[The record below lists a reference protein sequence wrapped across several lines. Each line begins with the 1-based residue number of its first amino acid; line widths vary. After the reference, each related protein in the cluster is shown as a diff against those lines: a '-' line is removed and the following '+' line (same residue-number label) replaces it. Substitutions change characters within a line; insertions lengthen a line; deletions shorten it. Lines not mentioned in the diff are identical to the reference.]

1 MLSCGLLGEKLGHSY
16 SPRIHSL
23 LGDYEYLLYEKQPEE
38 LESFL
43 REGSWTGL
51 NVTIPYKKAVVPYC
65 DELSS
70 VAAAIGSV
78 NTLVRRPDGIVFGD
92 STDGFGFARMVS
104 ASGISLSGEK
114 VLILGSGGACAAVR
128 YALSSMK
135 ACPVVISR
143 SGPDNYGNL
152 SRHRDAAAIVNT
164 TPVGMFPDNGNTP
177 LSLDGFDR
185 LKAVY
190 DIIYNPER
198 TALMMD
204 AEDRG
209 IPAFGGLTML
219 VAQAKRSSERF
230 TGSQLPDRLI
240 EQITDRLAGEARNLV
255 LVGMPGCGKS
265 TVSSLLGEKTGRDVL
280 DSDCEI
286 VQNRSLSI
294 PEIFSSEGEAVFRT
308 YETQALARLG
318 RLSGK
323 IISTGGGAVLREEN
337 YRLLHQ
343 NAVIIWITRDLS
355 RLARDGRP
363 LSENANLEAMYR
375 VREPRYRRFADLIV
389 SNDGSPEQTAA
400 RILEALT

>member
-16 SPRIHSL
+16 SPRIHAL

-38 LESFL
+38 LEAFL
-43 REGSWTGL
+43 RSGSWTGL
-51 NVTIPYKKAVVPYC
+51 NVTIPYKKAVIPFC
-65 DELSS
+65 DELSD
-70 VAAAIGSV
+70 VAAATGSV
-78 NTLVRRPDGIVFGD
+78 NTLVRRPDGTLFGD
-92 STDGFGFARMVS
+92 STDGFGFSRMVS
-104 ASGISLSGEK
+104 GSGIELAGEK

-128 YALSSMK
+128 YTLTAMG
-135 ACPVVISR
+135 AFPVVISR

-152 SRHRDAAAIVNT
+152 HLHRDAAAIVNT
-164 TPVGMFPDNGNTP
+164 TPVGMYPDNGSSP

-190 DIIYNPER
+190 DVIYNPER

-204 AEDRG
+204 AEERG

-230 TGSQLPDRLI
+230 TGEALPDPLI
-240 EQITDRLAGEARNLV
+240 DKITALLAGETRNLV
-255 LVGMPGCGKS
+255 LIGMPGCGKS
-265 TVSSLLGEKTGRDVL
+265 TVAALLGEKTGRDVL

-294 PEIFSSEGEAVFRT
+294 PEIFASEGEAAFRT

-343 NAVIIWITRDLS
+343 NAVIVWITRDLS

-363 LSENANLEAMYR
+363 LSENADLEAMYR
-375 VREPRYRRFADLIV
+375 ARKPRYRRFADLTV
-389 SNDGSPEQTAA
+389 SNDGSPAGTVEQ
-400 RILEALT
+400 ILEALS

>member
-1 MLSCGLLGEKLGHSY
+1 MLSCGLLGKKLGHSY
-16 SPRIHSL
+16 SPRIHAL

-65 DELSS
+65 DELSG
-70 VAAAIGSV
+70 VAAATGSV
-78 NTLVRRPDGIVFGD
+78 NTLVRRPDGTLFGD

-104 ASGISLSGEK
+104 GSGVSLAGEK

-128 YALSSMK
+128 YALSAME

-164 TPVGMFPDNGNTP
+164 TPVGMFPDNGSSP

-204 AEDRG
+204 AEERG

-219 VAQAKRSSERF
+219 VAQAWRSSERF
-230 TGSQLPDRLI
+230 AGSALPDRLI
-240 EQITDRLAGEARNLV
+240 DEITDRLARETRNVV
-255 LVGMPGCGKS
+255 LVGMPGSGKT
-265 TVSSLLGEKTGRDVL
+265 TVAELLGKKTGRDVL

-286 VQNRSLSI
+286 VQNMSLSI
-294 PEIFSSEGEAVFRT
+294 PEIFAAEGEDAFRR

-318 RLSGK
+318 GLSGK

-343 NAVIIWITRDLS
+343 NSVIVWITRDLS

-363 LSENANLEAMYR
+363 LSANADLEAMYR
-375 VREPRYRRFADLIV
+375 AREPRYRRFADLTV
-389 SNDGSPEQTAA
+389 SNDGSPEQTVG
-400 RILEALT
+400 RILEALA

>member
-1 MLSCGLLGEKLGHSY
+1 MLSCGLLGRKLGHSY

-38 LESFL
+38 LEDFL
-43 REGSWTGL
+43 REGPWTGL
-51 NVTIPYKKAVVPYC
+51 NVTIPYKKSVIPFC
-65 DELSS
+65 DELSD
-70 VAAAIGSV
+70 VAAATGSV
-78 NTLVRRPDGIVFGD
+78 NTLVRRPDGTLFGD
-92 STDGFGFARMVS
+92 STDGFGFARMVQG
-104 ASGISLSGEK
+104 SGLDLSGKK

-128 YALSSMK
+128 YALTSMG
-135 ACPVVISR
+135 ALPVVISR
-143 SGPDNYGNL
+143 TGPDNYGNL
-152 SRHRDAAAIVNT
+152 SLHRDAAAIVNT
-164 TPVGMFPDNGNTP
+164 TPVGMYPDNGASP
-177 LSLDGFDR
+177 LSLDVFER
-185 LKAVY
+185 LDAVY

-204 AEDRG
+204 AEERG

-230 TGSQLPDRLI
+230 TGIDLPDRLI
-240 EQITDRLAGEARNLV
+240 GQIAARLSGDMRNLV

-265 TVSSLLGEKTGRDVL
+265 TVAALLGEKTGRDVL

-294 PEIFSSEGEAVFRT
+294 PEIFSSEGEDAFRT

-318 RLSGK
+318 SLSGR

-343 NAVIIWITRDLS
+343 NSVIIWITRDLS

-363 LSENANLEAMYR
+363 LSEGADLEAMYR

-389 SNDGSPEQTAA
+389 SNDGPPEQTAA
-400 RILEALT
+400 RILEALS

>member
-1 MLSCGLLGEKLGHSY
+1 MLSCGLLGRKLGHSY
-16 SPRIHSL
+16 SPEIHAL

-38 LESFL
+38 LEDFL
-43 REGSWTGL
+43 REGPWTGL
-51 NVTIPYKKAVVPYC
+51 NVTIPYKKSVIPFC
-65 DELSS
+65 DELSD
-70 VAAAIGSV
+70 VAAATGSV
-78 NTLVRRPDGIVFGD
+78 NTLVRRPDGTLFGD
-92 STDGFGFARMVS
+92 STDGFGFARMVQG
-104 ASGISLSGEK
+104 SGLDLSGKK

-128 YALSSMK
+128 YALTSMG
-135 ACPVVISR
+135 ALPVVISR
-143 SGPDNYGNL
+143 TGPDNYGNL
-152 SRHRDAAAIVNT
+152 SLHRDAAAIVNT
-164 TPVGMFPDNGNTP
+164 TPVGMYPDNGASP
-177 LSLDGFDR
+177 LSLDVFER
-185 LKAVY
+185 LDAVY

-204 AEDRG
+204 AEERG

-230 TGSQLPDRLI
+230 TGIDLPDRLI
-240 EQITDRLAGEARNLV
+240 GQIAARLSGDMRNLV

-265 TVSSLLGEKTGRDVL
+265 TVAALLGEKTGRDVL

-294 PEIFSSEGEAVFRT
+294 PEIFSSEGEDAFRT

-343 NAVIIWITRDLS
+343 NAVIVWITRDLA

-363 LSENANLEAMYR
+363 LSENADLEAMYR

-389 SNDGSPEQTAA
+389 SNDGPPEQAVA
-400 RILEALT
+400 RIMEALP